1 MGRALKNVPGLR
13 GDDSPPD
20 GRRVCRHRGLRDGH
34 LGLLNGLIIGNGLLK
49 DAFDNNEPF
58 KV

>member
-1 MGRALKNVPGLR
+1 MIRRRTGEGLIVTALCVP
-13 GDDSPPD
+13 
-20 GRRVCRHRGLRDGH
+20 